1 MPLFVLSLTSDLPSR
16 VILVLVSVLAVFGS
30 QLGVELRDPIIVVG
44 SESVN
49 LSGVSVVPIG
59 TVVFVLAR

>member
-1 MPLFVLSLTSDLPSR
+1 MPLFVLSLTSDLPSC

-44 SESVN
+44 SESVD

-59 TVVFVLAR
+59 TVIFVLAR

>member
-44 SESVN
+44 SESVD
-49 LSGVSVVPIG
+49 LSGVSVVSIG
-59 TVVFVLAR
+59 TVIFVLAR

>member
-1 MPLFVLSLTSDLPSR
+1 

-44 SESVN
+44 SESVD

-59 TVVFVLAR
+59 TVIFVLAR

>member
-1 MPLFVLSLTSDLPSR
+1 LPLFVLSLTSDLPSR

-30 QLGVELRDPIIVVG
+30 QLAVELRDPIIVVG

-49 LSGVSVVPIG
+49 LNGVSVVPIG

>member
-1 MPLFVLSLTSDLPSR
+1 
-16 VILVLVSVLAVFGS
+16 VIFVLVSVLAVFGS